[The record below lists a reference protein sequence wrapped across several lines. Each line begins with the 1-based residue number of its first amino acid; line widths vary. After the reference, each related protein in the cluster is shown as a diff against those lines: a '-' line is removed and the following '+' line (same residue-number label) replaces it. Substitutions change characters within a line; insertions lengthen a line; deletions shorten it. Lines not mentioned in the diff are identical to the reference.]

1 MDSYEGFC
9 ARILSTLQSEMMHEK
24 SCSTAPARGVALPLI
39 CFHGR
44 PVLSPILSE
53 KQRREMVEYRKRA
66 SQMEAERHIHC
77 NNNLLNQIQAIIWT
91 NKAPKILDAPK
102 PSEKCLSPSPKP
114 DCRNGFTDTAP
125 RTPAGVTEPYIL
137 SSKPAVTP
145 SAELRGKATEEKQM
159 PEETETEG
167 VCLQNLLKKSR
178 EFIEK
183 EQGSKIIGTKITFDK
198 ENISSL
204 DATVSG
210 LPCYIPS
217 PNQTSP
223 SNLISPESGPNG
235 SLSARPH
242 RGRPRPISAGS
253 IFFSFP
259 DNPNHPNITANAR
272 PQEVK
277 TIATQE
283 RKLLGVENVSMSR
296 YDDHLNETVGKLET
310 SPVDSEL
317 TSPLFRRRCHTLDSH
332 LSSHHQSPLIDRSQ
346 ERMPRFMAGVTA
358 RTPTRLSPPSPMN
371 KTFTRESPTA
381 AFMGPGIT
389 PDSPSH
395 AKLPFEGN
403 SVISTALKERRADEM
418 QWQVH
423 ALEDMQRS
431 LEEDYAFRIS
441 CLVAEQEREQR
452 LHTQELEER
461 VWRLRGQGG
470 LSPVA
475 GEDGCELR
483 AAGERYPILNPMCP
497 LSPGER
503 SPRHPVPV
511 IEEIKSYLE
520 QHDEMMSFWGFPPT
534 SLDVASPSIQA
545 SIYMRGLN
553 HHSTG
558 KSRNRLSQVVTAEQQ
573 RALCR
578 LTAIVKGFLTRQL
591 LRTEKVKHLR
601 QTVQV
606 RMHNIVFIYML
617 IKALL
622 FDHLSTCV
630 SLQDTQEF
638 ICSFSTNAPQ
648 RNDTLSEQDLSL
660 QERVRAQLRA
670 ALFDIH
676 DIFFTMTLEE
686 RLSLLH
692 QDRDL
697 RSERKLR
704 EMEKAKIPKDKV
716 ILSAATQKSLDRKKR
731 VGESPGQTRRAQ
743 KTPTKRILQ
752 PSQGQNAPVSGQQLL
767 RRGSYK
773 KTPEERVQHSERLKK
788 QHSLG

>member
-44 PVLSPILSE
+44 PVLSPVLSE

-66 SQMEAERHIHC
+66 SQMEAERQIHC

-91 NKAPKILDAPK
+91 NKAPKILEVPK
-102 PSEKCLSPSPKP
+102 PSEKCLSPSPNP
-114 DCRNGFTDTAP
+114 DYRNGFTDTAP
-125 RTPAGVTEPYIL
+125 LTPAGVTEPYIL

-183 EQGSKIIGTKITFDK
+183 EQGKQGSKIVGTKITFDK
-198 ENISSL
+198 ENGSSL

-217 PNQTSP
+217 ANQTSP

-253 IFFSFP
+253 ILFSFP
-259 DNPNHPNITANAR
+259 DNPNQPNITANAR

-310 SPVDSEL
+310 SPVDPEL

-381 AFMGPGIT
+381 AFMGSGIT

-423 ALEDMQRS
+423 TLEDMQRS
-431 LEEDYAFRIS
+431 LEEDYAYRIS

-452 LHTQELEER
+452 LHSQELEER

-483 AAGERYPILNPMCP
+483 AAGERYPILSPMCP

-511 IEEIKSYLE
+511 I
-520 QHDEMMSFWGFPPT
+520 GFPPT

-601 QTVQV
+601 QTVQ
-606 RMHNIVFIYML
+606 
-617 IKALL
+617 
-622 FDHLSTCV
+622 
-630 SLQDTQEF
+630 DTQEF

-648 RNDTLSEQDLSL
+648 RNDQLSEQDLSL